1 SSPGHHR
8 KFDDSAS
15 AAVSDLLYYGG
26 MTSGAG
32 IDRGTRCSSSHRTSS
47 GQSLLCRC
55 VSGGA
60 LLPPPS
66 PPPPTSTGSS
76 FARGAQSLPSTPNAC
91 RRPLSPPS
99 SRPFRLD
106 ISGAERTVPSSRE
119 LSASSS
125 GPPPPPPPP
134 VSGLPP
140 PLPRD
145 DQQQQ
150 PCYGMFGT
158 STTGGVGS
166 DCGPVGMSDST
177 VLAGDMAQDDDRTGG
192 NRVQPFQQ
200 WTQQRRSLRYRTTS
214 QPLMKFSTLL
224 IVVIAFVIIGF
235 IVLSP
240 LFHYFM

>member
-1 SSPGHHR
+1 
-8 KFDDSAS
+8 
-15 AAVSDLLYYGG
+15 
-26 MTSGAG
+26 MTSGG
-32 IDRGTRCSSSHRTSS
+32 LERGTPRCSSHRSS

-55 VSGGA
+55 GSGGA

-66 PPPPTSTGSS
+66 PPASSTVAS

-91 RRPLSPPS
+91 RRPLSPSP
-99 SRPFRLD
+99 RPFRVD
-106 ISGAERTVPSSRE
+106 VSADRAVQANRE
-119 LSASSS
+119 LSVVS

-134 VSGLPP
+134 VPVLPT
-140 PLPRD
+140 LPRD
-145 DQQQQ
+145 DL
-150 PCYGMFGT
+150 CYPMYGVTGT
-158 STTGGVGS
+158 TVG
-166 DCGPVGMSDST
+166 DCGPSAMSEST
-177 VLAGDMAQDDDRTGG
+177 VLAADLSGDESSRTA
-192 NRVQPFQQ
+192 NRAQPFQQ